1 MQLNNLNKKFDVI
14 LVNINKNII
23 LKDIDA
29 YSTALNCGGQILLSG
44 FYTDDES
51 LILSKAEKLNLNFQ
65 MKKQKDNWLLL
76 HLQK

>member
-1 MQLNNLNKKFDVI
+1 MFNSI
-14 LVNINKNII
+14 TSNII

-29 YSTALNCGGQILLSG
+29 YSTALNYGGKILLSG

>member
-1 MQLNNLNKKFDVI
+1 M
-14 LVNINKNII
+14 VNINRNII

-29 YSTALNCGGQILLSG
+29 YSIALNCGGQMLLSG